1 MLEIIYPRIFLP
13 QFLEMIPNDSLFLS
27 KLVEIDKG
35 IRKFDSVNSVKGV
48 TSLPEAVSPID
59 YNCPQSLM
67 GIQNS
72 VFPSEPTT
80 INQKENLAP

>member
-1 MLEIIYPRIFLP
+1 
-13 QFLEMIPNDSLFLS
+13 MIPNDSLFLS
-27 KLVEIDKG
+27 KLAEIDKG

-59 YNCPQSLM
+59 YSCPQSLM